1 MFGTALG
8 VGIQST
14 LHVIYYNLIFW
25 DTRVSVM
32 MRIVAQTGPLTSLFG
47 DPHGRAIAKVLDQSI
62 LVGNMEQTIRML
74 ADSTE
79 LDYKTVQSSLR
90 KLEGLGLVKKGR
102 KVGNA
107 QTYRFNVEH
116 HLHDLVNFARKM
128 QLTPKRR

>member
-1 MFGTALG
+1 
-8 VGIQST
+8 
-14 LHVIYYNLIFW
+14 
-25 DTRVSVM
+25 M
-32 MRIVAQTGPLTSLFG
+32 MRIMAQTGPLTSLFG

-79 LDYKTVQSSLR
+79 LNYKTVQSSLR

-107 QTYRFNVEH
+107 QTYKFNVEH
-116 HLHDLVNFARKM
+116 HLHDLVSFARKM

>member
-1 MFGTALG
+1 
-8 VGIQST
+8 VS
-14 LHVIYYNLIFW
+14 
-25 DTRVSVM
+25 SVM
-32 MRIVAQTGPLTSLFG
+32 MRIMAQTGPLTSLFG

-107 QTYRFNVEH
+107 QTYKFNVEY
-116 HLHDLVNFARKM
+116 HLHDLVSFARKM